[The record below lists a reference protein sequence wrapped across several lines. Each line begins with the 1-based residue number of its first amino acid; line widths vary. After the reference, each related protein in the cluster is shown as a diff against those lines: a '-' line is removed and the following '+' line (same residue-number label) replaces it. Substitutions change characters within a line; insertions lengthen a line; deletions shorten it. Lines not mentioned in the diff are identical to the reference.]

1 MALEWGVIPL
11 LLAEAENVQEL
22 WDQAI
27 AAARD
32 SGLVDAGD
40 RMVITAGTSVNIPG
54 TTNLI
59 KVDIA

>member
-1 MALEWGVIPL
+1 VIPL
-11 LLAEAENVQEL
+11 LLTEAENVQEL

-32 SGLVDAGD
+32 AGLVDAGD

>member
-1 MALEWGVIPL
+1 MEDPHARVVDAGDPAELVG
-11 LLAEAENVQEL
+11 LLAH
-22 WDQAI
+22 
-27 AAARD
+27 
-32 SGLVDAGD
+32 LVDPGD

>member
-11 LLAEAENVQEL
+11 LVPEATDVQEL
-22 WDQAI
+22 WEPRSTPP
-27 AAARD
+27 RD
-32 SGLVDAGD
+32 AGLVDAGD

-59 KVDIA
+59 KVDVA

>member
-1 MALEWGVIPL
+1 MALEWGVIPVL
-11 LLAEAENVQEL
+11 LPEAENVQEL

-32 SGLVDAGD
+32 AGLVDAGD

>member
-1 MALEWGVIPL
+1 MALEWGVIPVL
-11 LLAEAENVQEL
+11 LPEAENVQEL

-27 AAARD
+27 ASARD
-32 SGLVDAGD
+32 AGLVDAGD